1 MGRDKLLLEVGGIPL
16 LRRVYDALS
25 ARCAEIVVVG
35 WGGSTSR
42 LEGARRVPDER
53 PGAQGPL
60 AGMEAGL
67 TAVGNRLVFVAAGD
81 IPFLPESLVDYLLER
96 LERGAV
102 SAVVPRHRD
111 RVHPLCAA
119 YDREILPH
127 VRRALDE
134 GVRAVHEFLER
145 VQPVEY
151 VEEELGRFGDPD
163 LFLMNVN
170 SPRDL
175 DLARMRYGDLP

>member
-1 MGRDKLLLEVGGIPL
+1 M
-16 LRRVYDALS
+16 
-25 ARCAEIVVVG
+25 
-35 WGGSTSR
+35 
-42 LEGARRVPDER
+42 
-53 PGAQGPL
+53 
-60 AGMEAGL
+60 
-67 TAVGNRLVFVAAGD
+67 
-81 IPFLPESLVDYLLER
+81 
-96 LERGAV
+96 
-102 SAVVPRHRD
+102 
-111 RVHPLCAA
+111 CAA

-163 LFLMNVN
+163 LILMNVN

-175 DLARMRYGDLP
+175 DLARMRCGDPA